1 MDFISRSEVLKL
13 FSISVWTLRRWQKH
27 NHFPDA
33 IHASGKVRMYRKSEV
48 EGWLMTQGEPSSTHK
63 PSSFSGDANELS

>member
-1 MDFISRSEVLKL
+1 MIAFFNQQRGLKMDFISRSEVLKL

-27 NHFPDA
+27 NHFPEG

-48 EGWLMTQGEPSSTHK
+48 EGWIEAQEK
-63 PSSFSGDANELS
+63 DA